1 MYHLKKTHQ
10 NQTITTSLPRW
21 FIQSVEFMV
30 LVSFLLGSLKS
41 ARRVESALISAFWT
55 MLSTYCHELL
65 AELHVSENCVSLKC
79 FALDIVNSF
88 TDLIPYPCA
97 PPPFELETQSSLE
110 WPVFSQR
117 EGTCKQEER
126 YSSQKLKITLVKGNQ
141 DSGYK
146 STSWLFSDQ

>member
-1 MYHLKKTHQ
+1 
-10 NQTITTSLPRW
+10 
-21 FIQSVEFMV
+21 
-30 LVSFLLGSLKS
+30 
-41 ARRVESALISAFWT
+41 

-65 AELHVSENCVSLKC
+65 AELHVSENYVSLKC

-88 TDLIPYPCA
+88 TDLILYSPA